1 MARQI
6 APLEVNSFVQG
17 LITEASPLTF
27 PENASIDED
36 NFELLRDGSRR
47 RRLGMD
53 YEEGYQIVTT
63 SVNNPDIGELAV
75 NTFNWKNAGGVPDKE
90 LLVVQT
96 GQNIRVFDVDIE
108 PLSSGQIYSTT
119 VTEASPSQPFSF
131 SVIDGALVCATG
143 QANILE
149 ISYDGTSVSRK
160 NRRIKIRD
168 FFGVSTTISGR
179 NLREGNNV
187 SFRPD
192 SRNNAHIYNL
202 RNQSWGVARTV
213 GDSSE
218 DESSTELRDPVEAF
232 FSVASVY
239 PSNADTVVQSLY
251 PDPGDKNNRTGD
263 QFFPRDL
270 RDNPVG
276 NMISANGHFII
287 DALDRGA
294 SRLQAVQGAY
304 SQYSQ
309 LQYPVSTLPVDR
321 TPRGASEVAEYA
333 GRVWYAGFSGEVEEG
348 DDNSPK
354 MSSYVLY
361 SKLVQDPEDITV
373 CYQDGDP
380 TSKDAPDLLDTDGGF
395 IRIDGAFR
403 IQKLIN
409 VGSALMVLAQN
420 GVWSISGGSDYGFSA
435 NNNKVRKIS
444 EKGADSPGSVV
455 IVDNTFMFWADDA
468 IYHITQN
475 EFGDWVSNNIT
486 RTTIQKFYD
495 DIRPIDK
502 FYCQGRYDS
511 YDGKVR
517 WVYRNL
523 PGDSREARELILDTE
538 LGAFYTATLRSPD
551 SNPGAPKVA
560 SPLVVPPFR
569 IVETEVGI
577 TVQGQPVT
585 VQGEPVVATQ
595 SVRGSGAKELAYL
608 IVTGV
613 NPLRYTFGLYR
624 DPEFKDFRSHNGV
637 GVDAEAFLL
646 TGWVSGG
653 DFQRNKQ
660 VPYIQFHFNR
670 TESGFA
676 QDETGNLFPLTPSS
690 CIVQAQ
696 WNWTN
701 SVNAGRWGKEFEA
714 YRYRRLYS
722 PFGQNDPFD
731 NGEEVI
737 TTKNKLRGKGKV
749 VSLYIRTAP
758 EKDCQLLGWSMLLGV
773 SGNV

>member
-1 MARQI
+1 MARQT

-47 RRLGMD
+47 RRLGLDFEED
-53 YEEGYQIVTT
+53 YEIVTT
-63 SVNNPDIGELAV
+63 NVNNPPSGELAV
-75 NTFNWKNAGGVPDKE
+75 NTFSWKNAGGTPDKE

-96 GQNIRVFDVDIE
+96 GRNLRVFDVDVE

-119 VTEASPSQPFSF
+119 ISEASPSQPFSF
-131 SVIDGALVCATG
+131 AVIDGNLVCATG
-143 QANILE
+143 EANIVE
-149 ISYDGTSVSRK
+149 FTFSNGSISRK
-160 NRRIKIRD
+160 NRRLKIRD
-168 FFGVSTTISGR
+168 FFGVSATIGGR

-187 SFRPD
+187 SFRPTN
-192 SRNNAHIYNL
+192 RNNAHIYNL
-202 RNQSWGVARTV
+202 RNQSWGVPRTV
-213 GDSSE
+213 GDSSS
-218 DESSTELRDPVEAF
+218 DSSSTALRDPVQAF
-232 FSVASVY
+232 FSETSRY
-239 PSNADTVVQSLY
+239 PSNADTVIQSLY
-251 PDPGDKNNRTGD
+251 ADPSDQNNRTGD
-263 QFFPRDL
+263 QFFPKDL
-270 RDNPVG
+270 RDNPIG
-276 NMISANGHFII
+276 NMLAANGHFII

-294 SRLQAVQGAY
+294 SRLQSVQDAY
-304 SQYSQ
+304 SQYSE
-309 LQYPVSTLPVDR
+309 LEYAVSSLPADR
-321 TPRGASEVAEYA
+321 TPGGASEVAEYA
-333 GRVWYAGFSGEVEEG
+333 GRAWYAGFSGVIQDG
-348 DDNSPK
+348 DDNSPR

-361 SKLVQDPEDITV
+361 SKLVKDPEDITS
-373 CYQDGDP
+373 CYQEGDP

-395 IRIDGAFR
+395 IRIDGAYR
-403 IQKLIN
+403 IQKLVN
-409 VGSALMVLAQN
+409 VGAALMVLAEN
-420 GVWSISGGSDYGFSA
+420 GVWSISGGSDFGFNA
-435 NNNKVRKIS
+435 NTNKVTKIS

-455 IVDNTFMFWADDA
+455 MVDNTFMFWADDA

-475 EFGDWVSNNIT
+475 EFGDWVSNNLT

-502 FYCQGRYDS
+502 FYTQGRYDS

-523 PGDSREARELILDTE
+523 PGDNREARELILDTE
-538 LGAFYTATLRSPD
+538 LGSFYTSTIRSP
-551 SNPGAPKVA
+551 SSSPGLPKIA
-560 SPLVVPPFR
+560 APLVVPPFR
-569 IVETEVGI
+569 LVESEVGI
-577 TVQGQPVT
+577 TVQGEPVT
-585 VQGEPVVATQ
+585 VQGQPVVTKQ
-595 SVRGSGAKELAYL
+595 QVRGSGTKELAYL

-624 DPEFKDFRSHNGV
+624 DPEFKDFKSHDGE

-646 TGWVSGG
+646 TGWASGG

-670 TESGFA
+670 TETGFA
-676 QDETGNLFPLTPSS
+676 EDETGNLFPLTPSS

-701 SVNAGRWGKEFEA
+701 SANAGRWGREFEA

-749 VSLYIRTAP
+749 VSLYIRTSP